1 MVLAALLQVQEV
13 ETVVKVCLVAQVIVE
28 KALANLL
35 IAAHVLVLLILPVV
49 ELVQVRQEQ
58 LNLA

>member
-1 MVLAALLQVQEV
+1 MQEV

-35 IAAHVLVLLILPVV
+35 IAAHVLVLLILPVLHV
-49 ELVQVRQEQ
+49 DWT
-58 LNLA
+58 LAKPTMLCKLM